1 MSRTPS
7 VFVLAAALAVTPFVY
22 GAGKASD
29 SAQKREEKQQ
39 AQAPA
44 EASTAAQAPATA
56 EASAPVQAPTT
67 APAAAQTAAT
77 PPAPITI
84 EQLLP
89 DTSADPE
96 TIETENGV
104 SATATHLDVVVAR
117 IGADGK
123 PVMACVDSKEAARRF
138 SHAPIDKL
146 QTKKAKEQ

>member
-7 VFVLAAALAVTPFVY
+7 VLVLAAALAVTPFVY
-22 GAGKASD
+22 GADAASERT
-29 SAQKREEKQQ
+29 QKREETRQ
-39 AQAPA
+39 AQA
-44 EASTAAQAPATA
+44 AT
-56 EASAPVQAPTT
+56 EPQV
-67 APAAAQTAAT
+67 PAAT
-77 PPAPITI
+77 PAPITL

-89 DTSADPE
+89 DTAGEPE

-104 SATATHLDVVVAR
+104 SATVTHLDVVVAR

-138 SHAPIDKL
+138 SHAPVDKL

>member
-29 SAQKREEKQQ
+29 RAQKREETQQ
-39 AQAPA
+39 RARAQAEPQ
-44 EASTAAQAPATA
+44 ASTAA
-56 EASAPVQAPTT
+56 EASAPATT
-67 APAAAQTAAT
+67 AAPLPAAAQIPAAA
-77 PPAPITI
+77 PAPITL

-89 DTSADPE
+89 DMDANPE

-104 SATATHLDVVVAR
+104 SATVTHLDVVVAR

-138 SHAPIDKL
+138 SRAPVDKL